1 MASDKGGAPF
11 GWSDGPPDKLLEQ
24 LKCKEDAVPEFD
36 LTPESPEASAGGI
49 VPDSAQEAAGQPRAA
64 GPTADRV
71 VNGRVGAGAA
81 NVQPVQFMPFS
92 SRSVET
98 GRRNID
104 LLMDVPLPVVVE
116 LGRTT
121 MLVRDI
127 LSIGPGS
134 VIELEKAAGE
144 NVDILVNGRLI
155 ARGEVV
161 VIEENFGVRIVE
173 FVSNPENAVP
183 N

>member
-1 MASDKGGAPF
+1 MRRIPLRDETTENEISWDDVQTNG
-11 GWSDGPPDKLLEQ
+11 
-24 LKCKEDAVPEFD
+24 DAVPSFD
-36 LTPESPEASAGGI
+36 LTPEVPDLTGPSTSAVHAAAAAREEPAATAPSVVRRSDQASADT
-49 VPDSAQEAAGQPRAA
+49 PS
-64 GPTADRV
+64 
-71 VNGRVGAGAA
+71 
-81 NVQPVQFMPFS
+81 VQHVQFMQFDQAKPKAPS
-92 SRSVET
+92 
-98 GRRNID
+98 GNLD
-104 LLMDVPLPVVVE
+104 LLMDVPLPVIVE

-127 LSIGPGS
+127 MSLGPGS

-173 FVSNPENAVP
+173 FVSSPEKAV
-183 N
+183 

>member
-1 MASDKGGAPF
+1 MRDETAGNEVSWDDVQT
-11 GWSDGPPDKLLEQ
+11 DG
-24 LKCKEDAVPEFD
+24 DAVPRFD
-36 LTPESPEASAGGI
+36 LTPEIPDMTSP
-49 VPDSAQEAAGQPRAA
+49 PTPAAHAVSEEP
-64 GPTADRV
+64 PTAAQSMVRQSGQASRDMPS
-71 VNGRVGAGAA
+71 
-81 NVQPVQFMPFS
+81 VQHVQFMQFDEAQS
-92 SRSVET
+92 AHAA
-98 GRRNID
+98 GNLD
-104 LLMDVPLPVVVE
+104 LLMDVPLPVIVE

-127 LSIGPGS
+127 MALGPGS

-173 FVSNPENAVP
+173 FVSNPEKAVQ
-183 N
+183 

>member
-1 MASDKGGAPF
+1 MRDETTENEISWDDVQTNG
-11 GWSDGPPDKLLEQ
+11 
-24 LKCKEDAVPEFD
+24 DAVPSFD
-36 LTPESPEASAGGI
+36 LTPEVPDLTGPSTSAVHAAAAAREEPAATAPSVVRRSDQASADT
-49 VPDSAQEAAGQPRAA
+49 PS
-64 GPTADRV
+64 
-71 VNGRVGAGAA
+71 
-81 NVQPVQFMPFS
+81 VQHVQFMQFDQAKPKAPS
-92 SRSVET
+92 
-98 GRRNID
+98 GNLD
-104 LLMDVPLPVVVE
+104 LLMDVPLPVIVE

-127 LSIGPGS
+127 MSLGPGS

-173 FVSNPENAVP
+173 FVSSPEKAV
-183 N
+183 

>member
-1 MASDKGGAPF
+1 MRRIPLRDETTGNEISWDDVKTNG
-11 GWSDGPPDKLLEQ
+11 
-24 LKCKEDAVPEFD
+24 DAVPSFD
-36 LTPESPEASAGGI
+36 LTPEVPDLASPSTSAVRAAAAAREEPAASAPSVVRRSDQASAGM
-49 VPDSAQEAAGQPRAA
+49 PS
-64 GPTADRV
+64 
-71 VNGRVGAGAA
+71 
-81 NVQPVQFMPFS
+81 VQQVQFMQFEQA
-92 SRSVET
+92 RSGAAV
-98 GRRNID
+98 GNLD
-104 LLMDVPLPVVVE
+104 LLMDVPLPVIVE

-127 LSIGPGS
+127 LALGPGS

-173 FVSNPENAVP
+173 FVSNPEKAVQ
-183 N
+183 

>member
-1 MASDKGGAPF
+1 MCSSCSSTRPN
-11 GWSDGPPDKLLEQ
+11 LE
-24 LKCKEDAVPEFD
+24 LP
-36 LTPESPEASAGGI
+36 SATSI
-49 VPDSAQEAAGQPRAA
+49 CSW
-64 GPTADRV
+64 T
-71 VNGRVGAGAA
+71 
-81 NVQPVQFMPFS
+81 
-92 SRSVET
+92 
-98 GRRNID
+98 
-104 LLMDVPLPVVVE
+104 VPLPVIVE

-127 LSIGPGS
+127 MALGPGS

-173 FVSNPENAVP
+173 FVGNPEKAV
-183 N
+183 

>member
-1 MASDKGGAPF
+1 MRRIPLRDETAGNEISWDDVQT
-11 GWSDGPPDKLLEQ
+11 DG
-24 LKCKEDAVPEFD
+24 DAVPSFD
-36 LTPESPEASAGGI
+36 LTPEVPDLVGPSTSAVRAAAATHEEPETSAQSVVRRFGQASADM
-49 VPDSAQEAAGQPRAA
+49 PS
-64 GPTADRV
+64 
-71 VNGRVGAGAA
+71 
-81 NVQPVQFMPFS
+81 VQPVQFMQFDEAKS
-92 SRSVET
+92 GAAV
-98 GRRNID
+98 GNLD
-104 LLMDVPLPVVVE
+104 LLMDVPLPVIVE

-127 LSIGPGS
+127 MALGPGS

-173 FVSNPENAVP
+173 FMSNPEKAVQ
-183 N
+183 

>member
-1 MASDKGGAPF
+1 MRDETTENEISWDDVQTNG
-11 GWSDGPPDKLLEQ
+11 
-24 LKCKEDAVPEFD
+24 DAVPSFD
-36 LTPESPEASAGGI
+36 LTPEVPDLTGPSTSPVHAAAAAREEPAASAPSVVRRSDQASAGM
-49 VPDSAQEAAGQPRAA
+49 PS
-64 GPTADRV
+64 
-71 VNGRVGAGAA
+71 
-81 NVQPVQFMPFS
+81 VQQVQFMQFEQA
-92 SRSVET
+92 RSGAAV
-98 GRRNID
+98 GNLD
-104 LLMDVPLPVVVE
+104 LLMDVPLPVIVE

-127 LSIGPGS
+127 LALGPGS

-173 FVSNPENAVP
+173 FVSNPEKAVQ
-183 N
+183 

>member
-1 MASDKGGAPF
+1 MRDETTENEMSWDDVQT
-11 GWSDGPPDKLLEQ
+11 DG
-24 LKCKEDAVPEFD
+24 DAVPSFD
-36 LTPESPEASAGGI
+36 LTPEVPDFAGPSTSAVHAAAAAHEAPAAAAPSVVLRSDQASAEM
-49 VPDSAQEAAGQPRAA
+49 P
-64 GPTADRV
+64 
-71 VNGRVGAGAA
+71 
-81 NVQPVQFMPFS
+81 NVQHVQFMQFDQAKSKAPS
-92 SRSVET
+92 
-98 GRRNID
+98 GNLD
-104 LLMDVPLPVVVE
+104 LLMDVPLPVIVE

-127 LSIGPGS
+127 MALGPGS

-173 FVSNPENAVP
+173 FVSSPEKAV
-183 N
+183 

>member
-1 MASDKGGAPF
+1 MRRIPLRDETTGNEISWDDVQT
-11 GWSDGPPDKLLEQ
+11 DG
-24 LKCKEDAVPEFD
+24 DAVPSFD
-36 LTPESPEASAGGI
+36 LTPEVPDFAGPSTSAVHAAAAAHEEPGASAPS
-49 VPDSAQEAAGQPRAA
+49 VVRRSDQASAETPSIQH
-64 GPTADRV
+64 
-71 VNGRVGAGAA
+71 
-81 NVQPVQFMPFS
+81 VQFMQFDQAKPKAPS
-92 SRSVET
+92 
-98 GRRNID
+98 GNLD
-104 LLMDVPLPVVVE
+104 LLMDVPLPVIVE

-127 LSIGPGS
+127 MSLGPGS

-173 FVSNPENAVP
+173 FVSSPEKAV
-183 N
+183 